1 MTTTD
6 LPGVVRPRTSRSL
19 REQGLSKHLLD
30 GPRYRRTSPGRY
42 VPAEVPPS
50 TAQRLVEAAAHLPAG
65 GALGGWSA
73 AHLLGATRFDGLD
86 RRLRPAP
93 VVMCV
98 PDGLHRRAAP
108 GLRYVRQELG
118 ADDVVHVAGV
128 PVTSPA
134 RTASDLARWAP
145 GLEEAVVDVDA
156 LLEAGVVQE
165 SGLPLLAEGL
175 RARRGTRQARSAFT
189 LARRGARSPGETR
202 LRLTYVLG
210 LGAPTPLLN
219 PHVHDRLGRF
229 LGIPDLLDL
238 EAGLVLEYDGES
250 WQDAERPDGHLD
262 PEQHR
267 EDNEREEWFERNG
280 LLVLRAT
287 RSDLTRHRPG
297 LIARMGAA
305 RAEGLLLGSAR
316 WTWRVTP
323 ERYAFPP
330 RRAR

>member
-1 MTTTD
+1 MTTPD
-6 LPGVVRPRTSRSL
+6 LAGVVRPRTSRAL

-42 VPAEVPPS
+42 VPASVPA
-50 TAQRLVEAAAHLPAG
+50 TTTQRLVEAAAHLPPG

-86 RRLRPAP
+86 RSLRPAP
-93 VVMCV
+93 AVLCV
-98 PDGLHRRAAP
+98 PDALHRRTAP

-118 ADDVVHVAGV
+118 ADEVVHVGGV
-128 PVTSPA
+128 PVTSPV

-145 GLEEAVVDVDA
+145 DLEEAVVDLDA
-156 LLEAGVVQE
+156 LLQADVIQE
-165 SGLPLLAEGL
+165 SVLPLLGESL

-219 PHVHDRLGRF
+219 PRVHDRLGRF
-229 LGIPDLLDL
+229 LGIPDLLDT
-238 EAGLVLEYDGES
+238 EAGLVLEYDGGS
-250 WQDAERPDGHLD
+250 WQDSERPDGHLD

-287 RSDLTRHRPG
+287 KADLARHRPG
-297 LIARMGAA
+297 LVSRMRAA
-305 RAEGLLLGSAR
+305 RAEGLLLGQAR
-316 WTWRVTP
+316 RTWRVAP
-323 ERYAFPP
+323 ERYSIPP
-330 RRAR
+330 WRAR